1 MAQAK
6 GLDLL
11 EEYGEAQDDGTLSDT
26 AAQLM
31 SRLKGLK
38 RKMRKGIIEQQA
50 AELERNQIRHAV
62 LEVAG
67 EIQGT

>member
-1 MAQAK
+1 LAQAK